1 MIVGKTKTIFIW
13 RLLIIRVFIRG
24 LTVSLQH
31 ITDSSAEFAITVRT
45 IAMGK
50 GYSKYGMQKI
60 FDLGRKQISLKDIYW
75 CISPENKRVIRFYDK
90 NVVNCKG
97 YTIEQIN
104 YFIWYHKTF
113 L

>member
-1 MIVGKTKTIFIW
+1 M
-13 RLLIIRVFIRG
+13 FIRG

-75 CISPENKRVIRFYDK
+75 CVSPENKRAIRFYDK
-90 NVVNCKG
+90 NGYQKVDKNVVNYKG